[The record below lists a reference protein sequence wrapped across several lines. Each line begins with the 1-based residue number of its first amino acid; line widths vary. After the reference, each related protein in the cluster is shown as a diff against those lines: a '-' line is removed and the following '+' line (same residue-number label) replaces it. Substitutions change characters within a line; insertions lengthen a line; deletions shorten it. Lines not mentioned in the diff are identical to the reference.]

1 MWDAIQ
7 FILLLTAYIGA
18 SYFII
23 RLVKKYTADTNKYF
37 RLLIL
42 SFAYALF
49 WGLGIAGSGGEP
61 GFALPAPNIVALGLM
76 TSIGFYQGLLTGLI
90 ILSFWWTIIFIVM
103 LVRQIIK
110 DKKVRKEDLQ
120 QQL

>member
-1 MWDAIQ
+1 VGRYTIY
-7 FILLLTAYIGA
+7 LTSDSLHWA